1 MKTRK
6 NQGKKFR
13 KATAVTLVLLMAFAI
28 FRRMVN
34 KRPIMEADK
43 GHLHHRLMQLGYG
56 QRRATLMLYSVS
68 GIMGVAA
75 VTFSRGLLVETL
87 GLFAIAFLMIYIFLT
102 DANHIMPQIKNSE
115 KTPESSEKTVENAS
129 KEG

>member
-1 MKTRK
+1 
-6 NQGKKFR
+6 
-13 KATAVTLVLLMAFAI
+13 
-28 FRRMVN
+28 
-34 KRPIMEADK
+34 MEADK

-115 KTPESSEKTVENAS
+115 KKPESSEKTVENAS

>member
-1 MKTRK
+1 
-6 NQGKKFR
+6 
-13 KATAVTLVLLMAFAI
+13 
-28 FRRMVN
+28 
-34 KRPIMEADK
+34 
-43 GHLHHRLMQLGYG
+43 
-56 QRRATLMLYSVS
+56 MLYSVS

-75 VTFSRGLLVETL
+75 VTFSRGLLVKTL

-115 KTPESSEKTVENAS
+115 KTPESSEKNVENAS